1 MSLKEIIDGL
11 YDHQKDAIEWCKKRQ
26 KEGVSNETDV
36 LKIGGGILCL
46 TMGLGKTRSMLVLSQ
61 LQKNNKTL
69 IICSKTLLD
78 EWCIE
83 IKKIFDIDVYSGELD

>member
-1 MSLKEIIDGL
+1 MTLENIINGL
-11 YDHQKDAIEWCKKRQ
+11 YEHQKDAIEWCKKRQ
-26 KEGVSNETDV
+26 KESHTNETDV

-61 LQKNNKTL
+61 LEKNNKTL

-78 EWCIE
+78 EWCNLLVNHFI
-83 IKKIFDIDVYSGELD
+83 IINNFL

>member
-83 IKKIFDIDVYSGELD
+83 IKRFFFII